1 MVIATLRFNGRVIMT
16 TEARVLRELRL
27 HAGLSKRKAGDLIR
41 YSDSYISHIENG
53 RTDVPTGARL
63 DKFLNIYGGIKEK
76 SFHERVRRYAE
87 CKDPKLE
94 LIELIQALPIEKII
108 ILSNLAK
115 AI

>member
-1 MVIATLRFNGRVIMT
+1 M
-16 TEARVLRELRL
+16 
-27 HAGLSKRKAGDLIR
+27 RKAGILVGC
-41 YSDSYISHIENG
+41 SDSYISHIENG

-87 CKDPKLE
+87 YKDPKLE